1 MVMNVAID
9 VKEPSDLIDM
19 AKKVD
24 INEFLQLVEKATQLL
39 AKENGQIG
47 SMQITGRLVSTPPV
61 GKAIVVGDIHGDLE
75 SLMIALKDSDFIK
88 KTRKD
93 EDTILIFLGDYGDR
107 GLYSPEVYYVILKL
121 KELFPKHVVLMRGNH
136 EGPDDLLAHPHDLP
150 AHLQR
155 KFGDAAS
162 HVYTK
167 IRELFNYLYNAV
179 LIEGRYVLLHGGV
192 PSQASTIEDLAFAHE
207 KHPRETHLEEILWS
221 DPREDVKGTYPS
233 PRGAGRLFGE
243 DVTEKLLRMLSVKVL
258 IRGHEPTGEGFKINH
273 GGKILTLFSRRGP
286 PYYNEFGAYLH
297 LNLSEKAE
305 NAKQLVKHVH
315 KF

>member
-1 MVMNVAID
+1 MVMNVAIN
-9 VKEPSDLIDM
+9 VKEPSDLIEM

-24 INEFLQLVEKATQLL
+24 VNEFLQLVEKATQLL
-39 AKENGQIG
+39 ARENGQIG
-47 SMQITGRLVSTPPV
+47 SMQITGRLVSTTLV
-61 GKAIVVGDIHGDLE
+61 GEAFVVGDVHGDLE
-75 SLMIALKDSDFIK
+75 SLMIVLKDSGFMK

-93 EDTILIFLGDYGDR
+93 KDTILIFLGDYGDR
-107 GLYSPEVYYVILKL
+107 GLYSPEVYYIILKL

-136 EGPDDLLAHPHDLP
+136 EGPDDLLAQPHDLP

-155 KFGDAAS
+155 KFGDAAP
-162 HVYTK
+162 HIYIK
-167 IRELFNYLYNAV
+167 IRGLFNYLYNAV
-179 LIEGRYVLLHGGV
+179 LIDERYVLLHGGV

-221 DPREDVKGTYPS
+221 DPREGMRGTYPS

-243 DVTEKLLRMLSVKVL
+243 DVTDKLLKMLNVKVL
-258 IRGHEPTGEGFKINH
+258 IRGHEPAGEGFKINH

-297 LNLSEKAE
+297 LNLSEKME
-305 NAKQLVKHVH
+305 NAKQLIQHVH

>member
-1 MVMNVAID
+1 VINVTNNVKDPADLTEMVTKAD
-9 VKEPSDLIDM
+9 T
-19 AKKVD
+19 
-24 INEFLQLVEKATQLL
+24 NEFLQLVEKITQLL

-47 SMQITGRLVSTPPV
+47 SMQITGRLVSTPAV
-61 GKAIVVGDIHGDLE
+61 GEAIVVGDIHGDLE
-75 SLMIALKDSDFIK
+75 SLMIILKDSDFMK
-88 KTRKD
+88 KNRKD
-93 EDTILIFLGDYGDR
+93 EDVTMIFLGDYGDR
-107 GLYSPEVYYVILKL
+107 GLHSPEVYYIILKL

-155 KFGDAAS
+155 KFGDAAPQ
-162 HVYTK
+162 VYTR
-167 IRELFNYLYNAV
+167 IRELFNYMYNGV
-179 LIEGRYVLLHGGV
+179 LVDERYVLLHGGV

-221 DPREDVKGTYPS
+221 DPREGMMGIYPS

-243 DVTEKLLRMLSVKVL
+243 NITEKFLKVLNVKVL

-297 LNLSEKAE
+297 LDLSEKVE
-305 NAKQLVKHVH
+305 NAKQLAHTIH